1 MQRGQSIMGESLK
14 LVFAT
19 KYEDPPS
26 SCIQDMVLLEGQFMA
41 ILIER
46 DLCWSFFEMQSS
58 LELLET
64 NSAKESDM
72 LNSEESKKCQLW
84 PIGEV

>member
-46 DLCWSFFEMQSS
+46 DLC
-58 LELLET
+58 
-64 NSAKESDM
+64 
-72 LNSEESKKCQLW
+72 
-84 PIGEV
+84 